1 MPTVTIEKLVFGG
14 QALGRIGAQ
23 VVFLWG
29 ALPGETVEFR
39 IIKQKKNFIEGVVT
53 KVLTPSP
60 DRVVPEEKHHLSC
73 SPWSIMSLATEN
85 EWKKKIAFETYRKVG
100 SIDLPPT
107 LEIVSGK
114 IENGYRNKI
123 EYSFAPSPYPLPT
136 GEGTGESL
144 PAGEAGVV
152 FAFHERG
159 DYHPMPIDKCTL
171 ATAEINKTANEIL
184 YWIQDQKIF
193 AQELKALIVRSNR
206 AGETVA
212 ALFYKKEKDFILPQL
227 SENCKGFQIYYSNPL
242 SPTSNPDKLLKSFGD
257 AFLIETIRGR
267 KLKYGA
273 LSFFQVYVSMFEKTL
288 EDIAIHIKNAKR
300 VVDCYGGVGAI
311 SLSLVQPNQKTVI
324 VESNAE
330 AVGYAKENIALNN
343 LQGAEAELHGA
354 EREMEY
360 ITAESTVI
368 LDPPRA
374 GLDKKVISELL
385 AKKPKKIIYMSCDL
399 ATHAR
404 DVAMLQSEYKPIEW
418 KLYNFFPRTSHIE
431 GLCILER
438 K

>member
-100 SIDLPPT
+100 FIDLPPT

-123 EYSFAPSPYPLPT
+123 EYSF
-136 GEGTGESL
+136 
-144 PAGEAGVV
+144 GVDANVQTV

-159 DYHPMPIDKCTL
+159 DYHPMPIDNCTL

-212 ALFYKKEKDFILPQL
+212 ALFYKKEKDFVLPKL

-242 SPTSNPDKLLKSFGD
+242 SPASNPDKLLKSFGD
-257 AFLIETIRGR
+257 TFLVETIRGR

-273 LSFFQVYVSMFEKTL
+273 LSFFQVYVPMFEKTL
-288 EDIAIHIKNAKR
+288 EDIAVHIKNEKR
-300 VVDCYGGVGAI
+300 IVDCYGGVGAI
-311 SLSLVQPNQKTVI
+311 SLSLVQPNQKTII
-324 VESNAE
+324 VENNAE
-330 AVGYAKENIALNN
+330 AVEYAKENIALNN

-374 GLDKKVISELL
+374 GLDKKVIAELL

-404 DVAMLQSEYKPIEW
+404 DIAMLQSGYTSIDW
-418 KLYNFFPRTSHIE
+418 KLYNFFPRTPHIE
-431 GLCILER
+431 GLCILEG